1 MNTQLRR
8 TFYLFSVGFVL
19 LVGVMAYW
27 QVYAREDLTNH
38 PSNGLQSRRSQETP
52 RGLIFAGDGETVLA
66 RSEEV
71 GGNEYERVYPE
82 GEIFANVVGYWSN
95 RFGASGI
102 EIGQNDNLSGT
113 GDPETLDELL
123 NQFSG
128 GPETGN
134 NVTLTLDPELQR
146 EAYNQLAQSNTGR
159 GAVAAFDPKTG
170 ETLALA
176 TYPSYDPNVVVEE
189 GFEGISAQPDQ
200 PLLDRAT
207 QGTYPPGSTF
217 KVITAAAALEAGVRP
232 TDKFNDDGTYET
244 PGYSFGN
251 YRNKKYG
258 EVTFAEALV
267 FSINTVFAQIAVDRV
282 GPEKLA
288 AMAREF
294 GFGEY
299 YEDYPLYV
307 EPSDLGLPPEEW
319 AQGNTAPISFGQDRV
334 LSNVFEMGLV
344 AAAIANDGDMMQP
357 RLVREVRSSDGI
369 ILDRPT
375 PRALNE
381 VIPGGTA
388 GTLNGMMQGVV
399 EDGELLAAQIQGTKV
414 AGKTGT
420 AENPQG
426 QPHSWFISFAP
437 ADDPEIAIAVM
448 VENGGIIG
456 EDGAAETPALTIAG
470 NLMRTYLDRPAPAP
484 PSSQPVN
491 PPGIPGGEEGGAQE
505 PAGQSAQPS
514 VGGTQAPAGQPA
526 QQPVDPFA
534 PFRNAAP
541 QQQQQ
546 QVPPASQ
553 QQVPPASQQ
562 QIPPSSQQQ
571 PFGGVPPQQLE
582 EGPGG

>member
-8 TFYLFSVGFVL
+8 TFYLFSVGFVV

-38 PSNGLQSRRSQETP
+38 PSNGLQSRRAQETP
-52 RGLIFAGDGETVLA
+52 RGLVFAGDGETVLA
-66 RSEEV
+66 RSERA
-71 GGNEYERVYPE
+71 GGNEYRRVYPE
-82 GEIFANVVGYWSN
+82 GEVFANVVGYWSS

-102 EIGQNDNLSGT
+102 EIGQNNNLSGT
-113 GDPETLDELL
+113 GEPETLDELL

-146 EAYNQLAQSNTGR
+146 AAYEELARSNTGR
-159 GAVAAFDPKTG
+159 GAVAAFDPETG

-176 TYPSYDPNVVVEE
+176 TYPSYDPNVIVEE
-189 GFEGISAQPDQ
+189 GFEQVSNEPNE
-200 PLLDRAT
+200 PLLDRST
-207 QGTYPPGSTF
+207 QGLYPPGSTF
-217 KVITAAAALEAGVRP
+217 KVITAAAALEAGVQP
-232 TDKFNDDGTYET
+232 TDRFKDDGTYET
-244 PGYSFGN
+244 PGYTVYN
-251 YRNKKYG
+251 YRGKDYG
-258 EVTFAEALV
+258 DVTFAEALV
-267 FSINTVFAQIAVDRV
+267 FSINTVFSQIAVDRI

-294 GFGEY
+294 GFGED

-307 EPSDLGLPPEEW
+307 APSDLGLPPDEW

-344 AAAIANDGDMMQP
+344 ASAIANDGDMMQP
-357 RLVREVRSSDGI
+357 RLVREVRSSDGV
-369 ILDRPT
+369 ILDKPT

-381 VIPGGTA
+381 VLPEGTA
-388 GTLNGMMQGVV
+388 RTLNGMMQGVV
-399 EDGELLAAQIQGTKV
+399 RDGDLLAAQIEGVEV

-437 ADDPEIAIAVM
+437 AEDPEIAIAVM

-484 PSSQPVN
+484 PSRQPAN
-491 PPGIPGGEEGGAQE
+491 PPGIPGGD
-505 PAGQSAQPS
+505 
-514 VGGTQAPAGQPA
+514 VGGQAPAGQGAQPA
-526 QQPVDPFA
+526 QPNQPAAPTPVDPFA

-541 QQQQQ
+541 QQQQPQ
-546 QVPPASQ
+546 QFPQ
-553 QQVPPASQQ
+553 QQQQFQPGQQPIQPQQ
-562 QIPPSSQQQ
+562 QN
-571 PFGGVPPQQLE
+571 GVP
-582 EGPGG
+582 GG

>member
-8 TFYLFSVGFVL
+8 TFYLFAAGFVA

-38 PSNGLQSRRSQETP
+38 PSNGLQSQRSQETP

-66 RSEEV
+66 RSERA
-71 GGNEYERVYPE
+71 GGNEYERIYPE
-82 GEIFANVVGYWSN
+82 GEVFANVVGYWSN

-102 EIGQNDNLSGT
+102 EIGQNNNLSGT
-113 GDPETLDELL
+113 GEPETLDELL

-134 NVTLTLDPELQR
+134 NVTLTVDPELQR

-159 GAVAAFDPKTG
+159 GAVAAFDPQTG

-176 TYPSYDPNVVVEE
+176 TYPSYDPNVVIDE
-189 GFEGISAQPDQ
+189 GFEEISNEPNN
-200 PLLDRAT
+200 PLLNRAT
-207 QGTYPPGSTF
+207 QVTYPPGSTF

-232 TDKFNDDGTYET
+232 TDRFNDDGTYET

-251 YRNKKYG
+251 YRGKAYG
-258 EVTFAEALV
+258 NVTFAEALV

-294 GFGEY
+294 GFGYE

-307 EPSDLGLPPEEW
+307 APSDLGLPPEEW
-319 AQGNTAPISFGQDRV
+319 AEGNTAPISFGQDRV
-334 LSNVFEMGLV
+334 VSNVFEMGLV
-344 AAAIANDGDMMQP
+344 ASAIANDGDMMQP

-375 PRALNE
+375 PRPLNE
-381 VIPGGTA
+381 ALPEGTA
-388 GTLNGMMQGVV
+388 RTLNEMMQGVV
-399 EDGELLAAQIQGTKV
+399 EEGELVAAQIQGTKV

-426 QPHSWFISFAP
+426 EPHSWFISFAP
-437 ADDPEIAIAVM
+437 ADDPEIAVAVV
-448 VENGGIIG
+448 VENGGVIG

-470 NLMRTYLDRPAPAP
+470 NLMRAYLDRPAPAP
-484 PSSQPVN
+484 PSTQPNLPAGV
-491 PPGIPGGEEGGAQE
+491 PGGGPGEVLDPAQR
-505 PAGQSAQPS
+505 PAQPS
-514 VGGTQAPAGQPA
+514 APDQPGA
-526 QQPVDPFA
+526 PVDPFA

-546 QVPPASQ
+546 SQPGQPPASQ
-553 QQVPPASQQ
+553 QQPLQPVPR
-562 QIPPSSQQQ
+562 
-571 PFGGVPPQQLE
+571 PQD
-582 EGPGG
+582 EGPG

>member
-8 TFYLFSVGFVL
+8 TFYVFSVGFVA
-19 LVGVMAYW
+19 LVAVMAYW

-52 RGLIFAGDGETVLA
+52 RGFIFAGDGETVLA
-66 RSEEV
+66 RSERAQ
-71 GGNEYERVYPE
+71 GNEYERIYPE
-82 GEIFANVVGYWSN
+82 GEVFANVVGYWSS

-102 EIGQNDNLSGT
+102 EVGQNNNLSGT
-113 GDPETLDELL
+113 GEPETLDELL

-134 NVTLTLDPELQR
+134 NVTLTLDAELQR
-146 EAYNQLAQSNTGR
+146 AAYEALANSNTGR
-159 GAVAAFDPKTG
+159 GAVAAFDPRTG

-189 GFEGISAQPDQ
+189 GFEEVSGQPDQ

-207 QGTYPPGSTF
+207 QGLYPPGSTF

-232 TDKFNDDGTYET
+232 TDRFRDDGTYET
-244 PGYSFGN
+244 PGYTVYN
-251 YRNKKYG
+251 YRGKDYG
-258 EVTFAEALV
+258 DVTFAEALV
-267 FSINTVFAQIAVDRV
+267 FSINTVFSEIAVDRI
-282 GPEKLA
+282 GPERLA
-288 AMAREF
+288 AMAGEF
-294 GFGEY
+294 GFGED
-299 YEDYPLYV
+299 YEDYPLYI
-307 EPSDLGLPPEEW
+307 EPSSLGLPPEEW
-319 AQGNTAPISFGQDRV
+319 AVGNTAPISFGQDRV

-344 AAAIANDGDMMQP
+344 ASAVANDGDMMQP
-357 RLVREVRSSDGI
+357 RLVREVRSSDGV

-375 PRALNE
+375 PRVLNGVLPTE
-381 VIPGGTA
+381 TA
-388 GTLNGMMQGVV
+388 GTLNDMMQGVV
-399 EDGELLAAQIQGTKV
+399 EEGQLLEAQIQGVEV

-426 QPHSWFISFAP
+426 EPHSWFVSFAP
-437 ADDPEIAIAVM
+437 ANDPEIAIAVM

-484 PSSQPVN
+484 PSQQDAN
-491 PPGIPGGEEGGAQE
+491 PPGIPGGD
-505 PAGQSAQPS
+505 
-514 VGGTQAPAGQPA
+514 VGGEQLVQPGGQ
-526 QQPVDPFA
+526 QQQQTPPDAFA
-534 PFRNAAP
+534 PFRNQSQQP

-546 QVPPASQ
+546 LQPPASQ
-553 QQVPPASQQ
+553 QQPSGGLQQ
-562 QIPPSSQQQ
+562 Q
-571 PFGGVPPQQLE
+571 GVPQQQLE

>member
-8 TFYLFSVGFVL
+8 TFYLFSLGFVL

-27 QVYAREDLTNH
+27 QVYARADLTNN
-38 PSNGLQSRRSQETP
+38 PYNALQSRRSQETP
-52 RGLIFAGDGETVLA
+52 RGLIFGGDGETVLA
-66 RSEEV
+66 RSEKA

-82 GEIFANVVGYWSN
+82 GEAFANVVGYWSS

-113 GDPETLDELL
+113 GEPETLDELL

-146 EAYNQLAQSNTGR
+146 AAYEQLAQSNTGR

-176 TYPSYDPNVVVEE
+176 TYPSYDPNVVIDE
-189 GFEGISAQPDQ
+189 GFEEISADPNG

-207 QGTYPPGSTF
+207 QGLYPPGSTF
-217 KVITAAAALEAGVRP
+217 KVITAAAALEAGVLP
-232 TDKFNDDGTYET
+232 TDKFNDDGSYET
-244 PGYSFGN
+244 PGVSFGN
-251 YRNKKYG
+251 YRGKEYG

-267 FSINTVFAQIAVDRV
+267 FSINTIFAEIAVDRV
-282 GPEKLA
+282 GPERLA

-294 GFGEY
+294 GFGYEY
-299 YEDYPLYV
+299 EGYPLYV
-307 EPSDLGLPPEEW
+307 APSDLGLPPEEW
-319 AQGNTAPISFGQDRV
+319 AEGNTAPISFGQDRV

-344 AAAIANDGDMMQP
+344 ASAVANDGDMMQP
-357 RLVREVRSSDGI
+357 RLVREVRSSDGV

-375 PRALNE
+375 PRLLNE
-381 VIPGGTA
+381 VLPEETA
-388 GTLNGMMQGVV
+388 RTLNGMMQGVV
-399 EDGELLAAQIQGTKV
+399 EKGELLAAQIEGTKV

-426 QPHSWFISFAP
+426 EPHSWFISFAP

-448 VENGGIIG
+448 VENGGIINENG
-456 EDGAAETPALTIAG
+456 EAETPALTIAG

-484 PSSQPVN
+484 PSQQPAN
-491 PPGIPGGEEGGAQE
+491 PPGIPGGGGQ
-505 PAGQSAQPS
+505 PGQPGQPS
-514 VGGTQAPAGQPA
+514 TPNQPA
-526 QQPVDPFA
+526 APTPVDPFA
-534 PFRNAAP
+534 PFRNSAP
-541 QQQQQ
+541 QQQPFQAVPQQ
-546 QVPPASQ
+546 Q
-553 QQVPPASQQ
+553 
-562 QIPPSSQQQ
+562 
-571 PFGGVPPQQLE
+571 E

>member
-176 TYPSYDPNVVVEE
+176 TYPSYDPNVVVDE

>member
-8 TFYLFSVGFVL
+8 TFYLFSAGFIA

-38 PSNGLQSRRSQETP
+38 PSNGLQSRRAQETP
-52 RGLIFAGDGETVLA
+52 RGVIFAGDGETVLA
-66 RSEEV
+66 QSERA
-71 GGNEYERVYPE
+71 GGNEYRRVYPE
-82 GEIFANVVGYWSN
+82 GELFANVVGYWSS

-102 EIGQNDNLSGT
+102 EIGQNNNLSGT
-113 GDPETLDELL
+113 GEPETLDELL

-146 EAYNQLAQSNTGR
+146 AAHEELAASNTGR

-176 TYPSYDPNVVVEE
+176 TYPSYDPNVIVEE
-189 GFEGISAQPDQ
+189 GFEEVSNEPDN
-200 PLLDRAT
+200 PLLDRST
-207 QGTYPPGSTF
+207 QGLYPPGSTF
-217 KVITAAAALEAGVRP
+217 KVITSAAALEAGVQP
-232 TDKFNDDGTYET
+232 TDEFRDDGTYET
-244 PGYSFGN
+244 PGYTVYN
-251 YRNKKYG
+251 YRGKDYG

-267 FSINTVFAQIAVDRV
+267 FSINTVFSEIAVDRI
-282 GPEKLA
+282 GPENLA

-294 GFGEY
+294 GFGED

-334 LSNVFEMGLV
+334 VSNVFEMGLV
-344 AAAIANDGDMMQP
+344 ASAIANDGDMMQP

-375 PRALNE
+375 PRTLNE
-381 VIPGGTA
+381 ALPEGTA
-388 GTLNGMMQGVV
+388 RTLNDMMQGVV
-399 EDGELLAAQIQGTKV
+399 EDGELLAAQIEGTKV

-426 QPHSWFISFAP
+426 EPHSWFVSFAP

-456 EDGAAETPALTIAG
+456 DDGTAETPALTIAG

-484 PSSQPVN
+484 RRGSPSTHRACPGGIWEEPPSRPPDRAPNRPSPASPRPRSTPSRRSETPHPSSN
-491 PPGIPGGEEGGAQE
+491 
-505 PAGQSAQPS
+505 
-514 VGGTQAPAGQPA
+514 
-526 QQPVDPFA
+526 
-534 PFRNAAP
+534 
-541 QQQQQ
+541 
-546 QVPPASQ
+546 
-553 QQVPPASQQ
+553 
-562 QIPPSSQQQ
+562 PSSRCRSNSSRSRRRLSRIS
-571 PFGGVPPQQLE
+571 PSRPCRSSS
-582 EGPGG
+582 

>member
-8 TFYLFSVGFVL
+8 TFYIFSAGFVA

-38 PSNGLQSRRSQETP
+38 PSNGLQSRRAQETP
-52 RGLIFAGDGETVLA
+52 RGVIFAGDGETVLA
-66 RSEEV
+66 QSERA
-71 GGNEYERVYPE
+71 GGNEYRRVYPE
-82 GEIFANVVGYWSN
+82 GETFANVVGYWSS

-102 EIGQNDNLSGT
+102 EIGQNNNLSGT
-113 GDPETLDELL
+113 SEPETLDEVI

-146 EAYNQLAQSNTGR
+146 AAYEQLAGSNTGR

-176 TYPSYDPNVVVEE
+176 TYPSYDPNTIVEE
-189 GFEGISAQPDQ
+189 GFEQVSNEPDN
-200 PLLDRAT
+200 PLLDRST
-207 QGTYPPGSTF
+207 QGLYPPGSVF
-217 KVITAAAALEAGVRP
+217 KVITSAAALEAGVQP
-232 TDKFNDDGTYET
+232 TDKFEDDGTYET
-244 PGYSFGN
+244 PGYTVYN
-251 YRNKKYG
+251 YRGKDYG

-267 FSINTVFAQIAVDRV
+267 FSINTVFSEIAVDRI

-294 GFGEY
+294 GFGED

-307 EPSDLGLPPEEW
+307 EPSDLGLPPEDW
-319 AQGNTAPISFGQDRV
+319 VQGNTAPISFGQDRV
-334 LSNVFEMGLV
+334 VSNVFEMGLV
-344 AAAIANDGDMMQP
+344 ASTIANDGDMMQP

-375 PRALNE
+375 PRPLNE
-381 VIPGGTA
+381 ALPEGTA
-388 GTLNGMMQGVV
+388 RTLNDMMQGVV
-399 EDGELLAAQIQGTKV
+399 EDGELLAAQIEGTQV

-426 QPHSWFISFAP
+426 EPHSWFISFAP
-437 ADDPEIAIAVM
+437 ADDPEIAVAVM

-456 EDGAAETPALTIAG
+456 EDGTAETPALTIAG

-484 PSSQPVN
+484 PTQQPAN
-491 PPGIPGGEEGGAQE
+491 PPGVPGGDAGG
-505 PAGQSAQPS
+505 
-514 VGGTQAPAGQPA
+514 QAPAAGLPAQPA
-526 QQPVDPFA
+526 QPAQPAEPVDPFA
-534 PFRNAAP
+534 PFRNGAP
-541 QQQQQ
+541 QQQQPSQ
-546 QVPPASQ
+546 GVP
-553 QQVPPASQQ
+553 
-562 QIPPSSQQQ
+562 QQQ
-571 PFGGVPPQQLE
+571 PGQV
-582 EGPGG
+582 PGG